1 MALVQGSHP
10 ALLRAVMDIN
20 RDARRWVIFQLRAL
34 LGGQLSHRKIG
45 LLGLAF
51 KPNTD
56 DIRESPALE
65 IARMLQYEGA
75 FISGYDPVAM
85 GNAGRDNPDLRLVES
100 PYELAEGADALVVC
114 TEWNE
119 FKQVDL
125 IRIRESMKQPIIVD
139 GRNIYE
145 PETMQ
150 ESGFIY
156 RGVGRGSTF
165 TNGSGTNGYVPNEHG
180 ANGHVPAY
188 SNGH

>member
-1 MALVQGSHP
+1 
-10 ALLRAVMDIN
+10 MDIN

-34 LGGQLSHRKIG
+34 LGGQLNQRKIG
-45 LLGLAF
+45 LMGLAF

-75 FISGYDPVAM
+75 LITGYDPVAM
-85 GNAGRDNPDLRLVES
+85 SNASRENTELRLVES
-100 PYELAEGADALVVC
+100 PYELADGADALVVC

-125 IRIRESMKQPIIVD
+125 GRIRKSMRKPVIVD

-145 PETMQ
+145 PDAMAEL
-150 ESGFIY
+150 GFIY
-156 RGVGRGSTF
+156 RAVGRGSSF
-165 TNGSGTNGYVPNEHG
+165 INGNGDS
-180 ANGHVPAY
+180 
-188 SNGH
+188 SNGNSNGNH

>member
-1 MALVQGSHP
+1 M
-10 ALLRAVMDIN
+10 
-20 RDARRWVIFQLRAL
+20 
-34 LGGQLSHRKIG
+34 
-45 LLGLAF
+45 GLAF

-75 FISGYDPVAM
+75 LISAFDPVAM
-85 GNAGRDNPDLRLVES
+85 ANAGRDNPELRLVES

-125 IRIRESMKQPIIVD
+125 NRIKLSMKKPIMVD

-145 PETMQ
+145 PDMME
-150 ESGFIY
+150 ELGFIY
-156 RGVGRGSTF
+156 RGVGRGSTQVNGGNGNANMIAEPVNSNNSPLNSP
-165 TNGSGTNGYVPNEHG
+165 TNGSGH
-180 ANGHVPAY
+180 
-188 SNGH
+188 